1 VLYIVNCLLVLS
13 LLLCTYSL
21 FFILH
26 LVAFFGGI
34 KCSDKRNFNIISDN
48 ISISDQLDT
57 LIDVEIALEYSSLY
71 NSSDQFV
78 CDKLNRM

>member
-1 VLYIVNCLLVLS
+1 M
-13 LLLCTYSL
+13 TYNSVGTCKTH
-21 FFILH
+21 I
-26 LVAFFGGI
+26 G
-34 KCSDKRNFNIISDN
+34 RNFNIISDN